1 MITVR
6 NKGIFCL
13 LLAFCVFLMSSCNLS
28 SPLPPDADAADEF
41 GTFPR
46 QNTPNTVR
54 FFLKLSQSLPRS
66 LCAVWDQRLP

>member
-28 SPLPPDADAADEF
+28 SPLPPDADAADGKG
-41 GTFPR
+41 GTTEIIVPGGK
-46 QNTPNTVR
+46 NG
-54 FFLKLSQSLPRS
+54 
-66 LCAVWDQRLP
+66 